1 MHCSR
6 GPIVLACHVMIQA
19 VLWDIGGPINDET
32 EQEALFD
39 DSALAAARSLREVS
53 AEEYVAICQRAVESF
68 VPAAYKFI
76 MWELAGHE
84 IDVYQQIR
92 DQVLASDFERFNV
105 RPEIPDLLASL
116 ASRYKLG
123 LAANSGEA
131 MLDRL
136 REHDLLQHFTSQK
149 PGAVLGLAK
158 PDVRYFLH
166 VLEELGVQPENA
178 VMVGDR
184 IDCDVVPAKLLGMKA
199 VLYRV
204 GRHKNQQPRA
214 PEEVP
219 DAQIDN
225 VTQLDKVVLQW

>member
-1 MHCSR
+1 
-6 GPIVLACHVMIQA
+6 MIQA
-19 VLWDIGGPINDET
+19 ILWDIGGPINDET

-39 DSALAAARSLREVS
+39 DAALAAARSLREVS
-53 AEEYVAICQRAVESF
+53 AEEYVDICCRAVESF
-68 VPAAYKFI
+68 APAAYKFI

-84 IDVYQQIR
+84 MDAYEQIR
-92 DQVLASDFERFNV
+92 DDVHKSNFERFSV
-105 RPEIPDLLASL
+105 RPEVPEMLASL
-116 ASRYKLG
+116 ASRCKLG
-123 LAANSGEA
+123 LAANSGAA

-136 REHDLLQHFTSQK
+136 KEHDLLRYFTSQK

-158 PDVRYFLH
+158 PDVRYFLQ
-166 VLEELGVQPENA
+166 VLEELHVNPEQA

-204 GRHKNQQPRA
+204 GRHKDQQPRA
-214 PEEVP
+214 PEEIP

-225 VTQLDKVVLQW
+225 LTELDKVLLQW